1 MKITAFILI
10 ISLLGQAFSTKTE
23 FLSLE
28 RSKLGRTLID
38 TIQIHLE
45 SEEPVET
52 LVTMLNDMATT
63 LEADQEEADTKHSEF
78 QEKCQID
85 VSYYNT
91 EIAESTNRINA
102 ANADIESLSPEL
114 TTIKQSLADT
124 QANLDSLQE
133 QLQSAQAQRDNEA
146 EEYAL
151 KIEEHENA
159 LTIIHEAQSLF
170 QDLVSETA
178 ASFLQKKTTVFAEVH
193 NNIKSSIKRVRSG
206 YQGIFKLLAQIVQK
220 APAQADQDIVNKI
233 LDLLKKIKEN
243 IEASA
248 DIEKVAEEQRI
259 SAFEDL
265 SSALQQNINNAQSD
279 IVVYTNKIDSLN
291 TAISTDEDEVNQ
303 QTERLNQRQQ
313 QLGDRTSECNDESTS
328 YETDRE
334 KRCDIQYSFI
344 DFIYFFF

>member
-1 MKITAFILI
+1 MKITAIILI

-63 LEADQEEADTKHSEF
+63 LEADQEEADTKHSGF
-78 QEKCQID
+78 QEKCEVD

-91 EIAESTNRINA
+91 EIAESTDRINT

-114 TTIKQSLADT
+114 STIKQSLADT
-124 QANLDSLQE
+124 QTNLDSLQE
-133 QLQSAQAQRDNEA
+133 QLQSAQSQRDNEA
-146 EEYAL
+146 EEYEL

-159 LTIIHEAQSLF
+159 LTILHEAQSLF
-170 QDLVSETA
+170 QELVSETA
-178 ASFLQKKTTVFAEVH
+178 ASFLQKKTTVFSQIH
-193 NNIKSSIKRVRSG
+193 NNIKNSIKRVRSG

-233 LDLLKKIKEN
+233 LDLIKKIKEN
-243 IEASA
+243 IEDSA
-248 DIEKVAEEQRI
+248 NIEKEAEEQRI

-265 SSALQQNINNAQSD
+265 ASALQQNINNAQSD
-279 IVVYTNKIDSLN
+279 IVIYTNKIDSLN
-291 TAISTDEDEVNQ
+291 TAISTDEDEISQ
-303 QTERLNQRQQ
+303 QTERLNQREQ
-313 QLGDRTSECNDESTS
+313 QLGDRTSECNDESIS
-328 YETDRE
+328 YETDKA
-334 KRCDIQYSFI
+334 KRLNIKYFYL
-344 DFIYFFF
+344 FIYYFF